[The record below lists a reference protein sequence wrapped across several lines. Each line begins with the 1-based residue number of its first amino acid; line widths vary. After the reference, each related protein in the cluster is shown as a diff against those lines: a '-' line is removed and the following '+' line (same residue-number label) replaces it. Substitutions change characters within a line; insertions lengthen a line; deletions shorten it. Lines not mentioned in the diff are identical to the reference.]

1 MALQEQS
8 TLVKRF
14 LDVKK
19 TLEAGEI
26 NTGNFPISF
35 PQTYG
40 VTIGLGSNILVV
52 LDNFYYGTPILFS

>member
-19 TLEAGEI
+19 TLETGEI
-26 NTGNFPISF
+26 NTGYLQMSIKASSF
-35 PQTYG
+35 
-40 VTIGLGSNILVV
+40 VCHV
-52 LDNFYYGTPILFS
+52 FS

>member
-14 LDVKK
+14 IDVKK

-26 NTGNFPISF
+26 NTGK
-35 PQTYG
+35 
-40 VTIGLGSNILVV
+40 V
-52 LDNFYYGTPILFS
+52 